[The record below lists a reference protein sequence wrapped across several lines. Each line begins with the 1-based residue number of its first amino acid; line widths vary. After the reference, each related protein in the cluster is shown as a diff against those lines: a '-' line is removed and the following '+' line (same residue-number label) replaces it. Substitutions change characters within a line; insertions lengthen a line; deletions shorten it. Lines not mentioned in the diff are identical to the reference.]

1 MSVHDEDN
9 VRKVIEKELPRYITI
24 IIKSSSW
31 THDRYIPCLNLIA
44 RLANASVDAA
54 AIFMDVFV
62 HTNLITQIRKSLI
75 IYKKYNNLFD
85 QQSKETVE

>member
-62 HTNLITQIRKSLI
+62 GDQIELPNRRECEKQVR
-75 IYKKYNNLFD
+75 LFRD
-85 QQSKETVE
+85 FCFIVS